1 MMKSLH
7 KKEKQIAVLLLA
19 AGALLLILAL
29 TAPRQDDSPQWLKLD
44 SGLPAASLAP
54 ATVEPSAVT
63 PSVVDPT
70 AVGSSGGGASGESPV
85 SPTPQPT
92 QPSDAAQS
100 AGSVDPSG
108 PTGVSATAPQGQGAA
123 EPAGQPAEQPAAGT
137 TEPPASPNSA
147 AASGLID
154 INRASAEQLDS
165 LPGIG
170 PAKAQAI
177 IADREQH
184 GVFRSIDE
192 LTRVRGIGDKMLE
205 KLRPY
210 ATALP

>member
-1 MMKSLH
+1 MKSLH

-29 TAPRQDDSPQWLKLD
+29 TAPQEDDSPVWLKLD
-44 SGLPAASLAP
+44 NGLPATSLAP
-54 ATVEPSAVT
+54 TTADTSAVT
-63 PSVVDPT
+63 PSVVDPS
-70 AVGSSGGGASGESPV
+70 AVGSSGGERSIESSAS
-85 SPTPQPT
+85 TNPQPT
-92 QPSDAAQS
+92 QPSDTVQS
-100 AGSVDPSG
+100 AGSVDPSE
-108 PTGVSATAPQGQGAA
+108 PAGVSDTMQGQGTV
-123 EPAGQPAEQPAAGT
+123 EPAGQPAAGT
-137 TEPPASPNSA
+137 TEPPATPDSA

-184 GVFRSIDE
+184 GIFRSVDE